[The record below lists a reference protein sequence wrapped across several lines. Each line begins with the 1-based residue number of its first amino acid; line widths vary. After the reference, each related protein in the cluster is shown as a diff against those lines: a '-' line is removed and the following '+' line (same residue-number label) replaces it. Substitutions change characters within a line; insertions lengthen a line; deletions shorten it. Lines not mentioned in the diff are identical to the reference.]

1 MSLYWKPSN
10 SKILQKD
17 LNHRLHFQLMVSMNV
32 FPVMTL
38 NLCIVLKLSFHV
50 NIFLGK
56 RCTTFA
62 CNLAHTS
69 WNDSRSR
76 VEHNEGSL
84 TVKKSSK
91 QHTQWFRKAFSALI
105 QRTEAFNFR
114 KYKIG
119 LDFFFSPQIVIF
131 PFPMKCCCSLLFKQ
145 LELKY
150 IPSLTLDLKDDLH
163 IYLFFSFWLRIRPFL
178 KWHFSFVLF
187 WFKCP

>member
-17 LNHRLHFQLMVSMNV
+17 LNHRLHFQFMVSMNV

-38 NLCIVLKLSFHV
+38 NLCIVLKLSLHV

-56 RCTTFA
+56 WCTTFA
-62 CNLAHTS
+62 CNLVHTS

-76 VEHNEGSL
+76 GEHNEGSL
-84 TVKKSSK
+84 TVKRAVNNT
-91 QHTQWFRKAFSALI
+91 HWFRKAFSALI

-119 LDFFFSPQIVIF
+119 LDFFFLLKL
-131 PFPMKCCCSLLFKQ
+131 PFFRFLWNAAVHCCSNSLNWNTFLL
-145 LELKY
+145 
-150 IPSLTLDLKDDLH
+150 
-163 IYLFFSFWLRIRPFL
+163 
-178 KWHFSFVLF
+178 
-187 WFKCP
+187 